1 MEKTTTIEELIEKS
15 EIYTKTTLELC
26 KYEAIYKLAD
36 IFSNLAAKLAIT
48 IVVVLFLLFI
58 NIGLSLCIGY
68 YLGATFLGFFIIAFG
83 YFCIAILL
91 YIFRENCIK
100 LPTSNFIISKLKNK
114 TI

>member
-91 YIFRENCIK
+91 YIFRENWIK